1 MLTLCC
7 AINVGFR
14 YNWTLLQQRTKKQIK
29 KNLSQNSFQNDETKI
44 SKDTIDYSESL
55 NNPSW
60 DNERKW
66 AKEIM
71 KV

>member
-1 MLTLCC
+1 MQASVTIEPYYAL
-7 AINVGFR
+7 R
-14 YNWTLLQQRTKKQIK
+14 QRTKKQIK
-29 KNLSQNSFQNDETKI
+29 KNLSQNSLQNEETKI

-66 AKEIM
+66 AREIM

>member
-1 MLTLCC
+1 MATKRKKPKLSLPEV
-7 AINVGFR
+7 I
-14 YNWTLLQQRTKKQIK
+14 QRT
-29 KNLSQNSFQNDETKI
+29 

-66 AKEIM
+66 AREIM